1 MLLRQSEIA
10 LDKDD
15 SNRFLPWLITFMVFL
30 AALSVAGVMILDTIT
45 GNFSQDIRDTMTV
58 QIPAAESTV
67 ADQQLVSTAL
77 GLLRKTGGVERAEG
91 IDRKEVVDLLEPWL
105 GTAAGSD
112 GLPLPLIIDV
122 SVDRSTGLDA
132 EKISDLLN
140 KQLAGVTVDDHSIW
154 LKGLVSTLHS
164 VKIVA
169 MVIIS
174 LIALVTAGTVIFA
187 TRTGLGLHKGT
198 IDVLHSVG
206 ARDTYIARQFAFRAL
221 VTGLQ
226 GGVFGIII
234 AVPVLYFLVFIT
246 DRLDS
251 RLLPAIELNFSI
263 WISIGLLA
271 PAVALIA
278 MFTARIT
285 VMRTL
290 ARMV

>member
-58 QIPAAESTV
+58 QIPAAESIV

>member
-1 MLLRQSEIA
+1 
-10 LDKDD
+10 
-15 SNRFLPWLITFMVFL
+15 MVFL
-30 AALSVAGVMILDTIT
+30 AALSVAGIMILDTIT

>member
-30 AALSVAGVMILDTIT
+30 AALSVAGIMILDTIT

>member
-30 AALSVAGVMILDTIT
+30 AALSVAGIMILDTIT

-58 QIPAAESTV
+58 QIPAAESIV

-105 GTAAGSD
+105 GTTAGSD

>member
-30 AALSVAGVMILDTIT
+30 AALSVAGIMILDTIT

-58 QIPAAESTV
+58 QIPAAETIV

-164 VKIVA
+164 VKTVA

>member
-58 QIPAAESTV
+58 QIPAAESIV

-77 GLLRKTGGVERAEG
+77 GLLRKIGGVERAEG

-132 EKISDLLN
+132 EKILDLLN

>member
-251 RLLPAIELNFSI
+251 RLLPAIELNFFI